1 MTREPEFFPDP
12 RGRKYSEA
20 VIVGDLIFVS
30 GQAALDENDDVVG
43 VGDFEAQM
51 RQTFKNIEDALEKC
65 GAAWKDVVKTTTHF
79 KRIVEDYPVFAR
91 VRGELLKPPYPV
103 TIGVQSEL
111 FMPELLF
118 EMDAIAVLR
127 SRPS

>member
-1 MTREPEFFPDP
+1 MAAEPKYIEDP

-20 VIVGDLIFVS
+20 VIVGDMIFVS
-30 GQAALDENDDVVG
+30 GQAALDENDQIVG

-51 RQTFKNIEDALEKC
+51 RQTFKNIGDALEKC
-65 GAAWKDVVKTTTHF
+65 GASWEDVVKTTTHF

-91 VRGELLKPPYPV
+91 VRGELLQPPYPA

-127 SRPS
+127 